1 MYEIIPIKKGKP
13 KTREYALIFPILI
26 LFSIIFVSFVFG
38 KGPSGIGTSR
48 KLHKGFHPS
57 LTL

>member
-1 MYEIIPIKKGKP
+1 MYKMIPIKNGKP
-13 KTREYALIFPILI
+13 RIREYALIFPILI

-48 KLHKGFHPS
+48 KSHKGFHPS